1 MTRLTSGMRDERARR
16 AAIVAGLF
24 VGVFVVRF
32 VIERPTY
39 IGASFLFV
47 LPVVLAAL
55 WFGVRGA
62 VVVSVTA
69 AICFFIVELA
79 GPVGGSGAAHGRAGG
94 RRACGGAGGSRASSS
109 PCCWSARS

>member
-1 MTRLTSGMRDERARR
+1 M
-16 AAIVAGLF
+16 AGLF

-62 VVVSVTA
+62 LVVSLSA
-69 AICFFIVELA
+69 AVCFFIVERLDPSVEVELHTVVWAALA
-79 GPVGGSGAAHGRAGG
+79 RAAGWR
-94 RRACGGAGGSRASSS
+94 SRASSS
-109 PCCWSARS
+109 RSCSSARS

>member
-1 MTRLTSGMRDERARR
+1 MTRLPLGMRDERARR
-16 AAIVAGLF
+16 AAMVAGLF

-39 IGASFLFV
+39 IGTSFLFV

-62 VVVSVTA
+62 LVVSLSA
-69 AICFFIVELA
+69 AICFFIVERWTRQ
-79 GPVGGSGAAHGRAGG
+79 SRSSSTRWCG
-94 RRACGGAGGSRASSS
+94 RRLRALVGWRSRAS
-109 PCCWSARS
+109 